1 MSISLFT
8 IPVLI
13 DTNTQGKELAYQ
25 WVTVYD
31 YGHQLLP
38 AMSVTTFV
46 LYMYAS
52 FRKYSKGTTWKPFFL
67 SGVTTVIMVPFTWQ
81 FMLQTNDALFR
92 ANVRSN
98 AGSDPSLNE
107 VLQLV
112 TTWRSLHFMRCYFPL
127 VGAALGILSTCNWL
141 VF

>member
-1 MSISLFT
+1 MSISMFT
-8 IPVLI
+8 VPVLI
-13 DTNTQGKELAYQ
+13 DTNTKGKDLASQ

-31 YGHQLLP
+31 YGHQVLP

-52 FRKYSKGTTWKPFFL
+52 FKKRANGKTWRPFFL

-81 FMLQTNDALFR
+81 FMLATNDALFR

-98 AGSDPSLNE
+98 TGSEPTLSE

-112 TTWRSLHFMRCYFPL
+112 TWWRSLHFMRSYFPL
-127 VGAALGILSTCNWL
+127 IGAALGLLSTCNWL